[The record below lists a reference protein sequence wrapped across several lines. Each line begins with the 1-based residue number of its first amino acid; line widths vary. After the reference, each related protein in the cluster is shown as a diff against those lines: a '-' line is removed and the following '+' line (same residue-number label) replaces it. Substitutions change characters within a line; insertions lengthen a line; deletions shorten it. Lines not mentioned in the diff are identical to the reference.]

1 MICPWDAGSLQRPSK
16 APKPR
21 HCYCLWGRPRSLL
34 LRHFRPFWPFASLLV
49 LSHSYC
55 PSLTFCAWRKVI
67 WWEGERTGGQ
77 RAARRGKSGGTEES
91 NQINIIILQ
100 WLPFTLPVATHIH
113 VWWYLHIHSVFL
125 LFRPKNKCYV
135 FVYALK
141 SNSTYSFLQRI
152 LHPWTGPLMFKFENI
167 SECNKNSDRKKD
179 INML

>member
-16 APKPR
+16 APKAR

-34 LRHFRPFWPFASLLV
+34 LRHFRPFWPFASLSL
-49 LSHSYC
+49 LLPHSYC

-113 VWWYLHIHSVFL
+113 VWWYLHIQCDSFYCSAQKMSFRLLSSKCQTFL
-125 LFRPKNKCYV
+125 RVWYLVIFR
-135 FVYALK
+135 AE
-141 SNSTYSFLQRI
+141 Q
-152 LHPWTGPLMFKFENI
+152 
-167 SECNKNSDRKKD
+167 
-179 INML
+179 